1 MTVDELKEAAV
12 AAYREKL
19 NALIALEKRR
29 TEAQHDCYVADTIF
43 AVAHS
48 KVLNA
53 EAEALKVWHRE
64 QKTP

>member
-29 TEAQHDCYVADTIF
+29 TEAQHDCYVADMIF
-43 AVAHS
+43 TVAHS

-53 EAEALKVWHRE
+53 EAEVLKAWHRE
-64 QKTP
+64 QKAP